1 MFFTPG
7 EKLIRFRKR
16 YKITQADLA
25 GDDLSRTSLGMI
37 ETGKRSLTSNLAK
50 FLEENLTKIFKE
62 RGITD
67 KIDMEELLK
76 SKEVQA
82 KEYLNQIMLEDI
94 SEITN
99 SMWTID
105 EAIIL
110 INDIDK
116 SYFSKLLYK
125 KYFNNDDLTNA
136 KKYLINY
143 FHYYNER
150 ENPILEIID
159 MMKINN
165 RLLKYRE
172 NIDVYETFY
181 SIIYTKENAE
191 YFTNVRV
198 FYAEALYK
206 SNHTNKAIE
215 NLMFFMKKA
224 KNENDFYIFRKILCD
239 AYAYSGKYENAIE
252 EYVSLAKGKIDSVK
266 ALLYSCVLDIANKT
280 KNQEIMK
287 KFYNRTR
294 DLSHIADFENMED
307 KYFIDTVLGKIAFH
321 LGKNDESQSFYLNAF
336 EIGKDL
342 HGKIDSQMFLLG
354 SLFDILDVKD
364 FQVLV
369 QLEEEYRK
377 LLQLKEDYRPAIKL
391 IDFYRR
397 NMPIE
402 LAEKISLYK

>member
-16 YKITQADLA
+16 YKITQAELA

-37 ETGKRSLTSNLAK
+37 ETGKRSLTANLAK

-67 KIDMEELLK
+67 KIDMKELLK
-76 SKEVQA
+76 SKEIQA
-82 KEYLNQIMLEDI
+82 KEYLSQIVLEDI

-110 INDIDK
+110 ISDIDK

-125 KYFNNDDLTNA
+125 KYLENNDLTDA
-136 KKYLINY
+136 KKYLLNY
-143 FHYYNER
+143 FHYYREI

-159 MMKINN
+159 MMEINN
-165 RLLKYRE
+165 KLSKYRE
-172 NIDVYETFY
+172 NVDVYEAFY
-181 SIIYTKENAE
+181 SAIYTKENAG
-191 YFTNVRV
+191 YFTNVRI

-206 SNHTNKAIE
+206 SSYTNKAIE
-215 NLMFFMKKA
+215 NLMFFMKKS

-252 EYVSLAKGKIDSVK
+252 EYVSLAKGKTDSVK
-266 ALLYSCVLDIANKT
+266 SLLYSCVLDIANKT
-280 KNQEIMK
+280 ENQEIMK

-294 DLSHIADFENMED
+294 DLSQIADFENMDD
-307 KYFIDTVLGKIAFH
+307 KYYINTVLGKTAFY
-321 LGKNDESQSFYLNAF
+321 LGKNDESQNFYLNAF
-336 EIGKDL
+336 ETGKDL
-342 HGKIDSQMFLLG
+342 QGKIDNQMFLLG
-354 SLFDILDVKD
+354 ALFDILDVKD

-369 QLEEEYRK
+369 QLETEYRK
-377 LLQLKEDYRPAIKL
+377 LLQIKGDYRPAIKL
-391 IDFYRR
+391 IDFYRK

-402 LAEKISLYK
+402 LAGKINLYK